1 MTSFVRLGVAFGL
14 VACAVPHAAHAMP
27 PPEQGSPGDTVIVEE
42 GTPGGPIEVVEETPS
57 TSLVPAPAAT
67 PTPTLLGEAAHT
79 DPFSPERDERL
90 WRASRGLAIER
101 WGTII
106 GPIGIAM
113 SVMGLY
119 IYVKAS
125 DSDERSTGLAA
136 MVAGYGTAATFQIIG
151 SSGAMVASGQ
161 LRHLG
166 ITPHR
171 RGLATASLVFSFI
184 PGGQLIGWI
193 LLVAHRQTTLALCR
207 AQPRGPN
214 GPTFSFRPWVDPVGH
229 GAGSGLVLRF

>member
-1 MTSFVRLGVAFGL
+1 MTSIVRLGLALGL
-14 VACAVPHAAHAMP
+14 AAACAPGAARAMP
-27 PPEQGSPGDTVIVEE
+27 PPDQGAGGDTVIVEE
-42 GTPGGPIEVVEETPS
+42 GTPGGPIEVVEQTPS
-57 TSLVPAPAAT
+57 TELAPAQPPT

-119 IYVKAS
+119 IYVKAA
-125 DSDERSTGLAA
+125 DSDERSTGLYA
-136 MVAGYGTAATFQIIG
+136 MLAGYGTAATFQLIG

-166 ITPHR
+166 TRPHR
-171 RGLATASLVFSFI
+171 RGLATASLVFSFV
-184 PGGQLIGWI
+184 PGGQFIGWI
-193 LLVAHRQTTLALCR
+193 LLVAHRQTTLSLCR
-207 AQPRGPN
+207 SLPRGPN
-214 GPTFSFRPWVDPVGH
+214 GPTFSFRPWIDPVGH
-229 GAGSGLVLRF
+229 GAGSGLVVRF